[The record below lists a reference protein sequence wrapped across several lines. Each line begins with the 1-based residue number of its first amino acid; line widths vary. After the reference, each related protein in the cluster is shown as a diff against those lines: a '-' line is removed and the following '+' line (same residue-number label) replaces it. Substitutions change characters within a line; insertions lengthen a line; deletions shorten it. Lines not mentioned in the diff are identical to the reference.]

1 MSLPRRAAPRL
12 FLPLLILLLLLA
24 PDRSRAEARPPNLES
39 GDFFALLAAE
49 QQESTASRY
58 PQAIE
63 RAPSAVTV
71 ITRDEIEASG
81 VVNLADL
88 LREVAG
94 VNVWTIN
101 GGQTQVGIHGTDVM
115 QSSKLLILIDGHAVR
130 DPLFGANVFNQLP
143 VVLEE
148 VERVEVVRTPGTI
161 YGANAV
167 TGVIHIITRRPRESA
182 DAPYLTVTRGEND
195 TTVLAGGGGIAHGR
209 KALSV
214 AGRTF
219 DTTAWNENLDEES
232 DQHHA
237 WQLRGELTLKS
248 GPMVTVAAGEN
259 EFTGFMRFP
268 FRLCKHLIRSDARY
282 LDATLSDSLG
292 GGTAWRLRLS
302 LSDRELTLLDN
313 GAFTRV
319 EILPH
324 PELTRTEPAATFELN
339 GRVGPLRWV
348 GGAEVREV
356 IARSGMMLDGDL
368 AEPMGALYGQA
379 EWALRRNLSW
389 FTGVRADTHYDA
401 NPALSPFTALV
412 WLPHP
417 RHTLRLS
424 VNLAHRFPNLYE
436 GRLDYVQEGGNPLKA
451 GWYEGDRDLDPEE
464 VTTYEAGYR
473 AELAPT
479 LTVGLTAYV
488 SESRDNIQM
497 RFMNN
502 FTATDGRTLPHY
514 RYANVNDQRTLGWDA
529 EVHWRPTPAW
539 RLFATASQ
547 ARVQVHGEDLIG
559 ENVLPDL
566 TANAGVGYRPARGPF
581 GRVAVHWVG
590 PSDWRLPFYD
600 DTTHQIEPVQRH
612 LASYATVDVNVGTT
626 VWDGRLV
633 ADLTLTNLLHD
644 RHREWVIN
652 EIDSRAVGRLT
663 VRF

>member
-1 MSLPRRAAPRL
+1 MPLSRHLAR
-12 FLPLLILLLLLA
+12 PLLSLTLLLGVA
-24 PDRSRAEARPPNLES
+24 PVAAITAERPPNLDS

-49 QQESTASRY
+49 EEETTATRY

-71 ITRDEIEASG
+71 ITRDEIQASG

-115 QSSKLLILIDGHAVR
+115 QSSKLLILIDGHPVR

-148 VERVEVVRTPGTI
+148 IERVEVVRTPGTT

-167 TGVIHIITRRPRESA
+167 TGVIHIITRRPREST

-214 AGRTF
+214 AWRNF

-232 DQHHA
+232 DRHSA
-237 WQLRGELTLKS
+237 WQLRGEVDLKA
-248 GPMVTVAAGEN
+248 GPRLSVAAGESD
-259 EFTGFMRFP
+259 FTGFMRFP

-282 LDATLSDSLG
+282 LDATLSDHLA
-292 GGTAWRLRLS
+292 GGTEWRLTLS
-302 LSDRELTLLDN
+302 LSNRELTLMDN

-319 EILPH
+319 EIEPH
-324 PELTRTEPAATFELN
+324 PELTHFEPAATLELN
-339 GRVGPLRWV
+339 GQVGRLHWV
-348 GGAEVREV
+348 GGGEVREV
-356 IARSGMMLDGDL
+356 VADSSTMLDGDL
-368 AEPMGALYGQA
+368 DEPVGALYGQG
-379 EWALRRNLSW
+379 EWEVRRNLSW
-389 FTGVRADTHYDA
+389 FAGLRADTHYDA
-401 NPALSPFTALV
+401 NPVLSPFTALV

-451 GWYEGDRDLDPEE
+451 GRYEGDRDLDPEE
-464 VTTYEAGYR
+464 VTTYEVGYR
-473 AELAPT
+473 AQLAPT
-479 LTVGLTAYV
+479 FTVGFTAYIA
-488 SESRDNIQM
+488 ESRDNIQM
-497 RFMNN
+497 RFVDN
-502 FTATDGRTLPHY
+502 FTAADGRTLPHY
-514 RYANVNDQRTLGWDA
+514 RYANINDQRTLGWDA
-529 EVHWRPTPAW
+529 EARWRPTPVW

-547 ARVQVHGEDLIG
+547 ARVQVEGEDLIG
-559 ENVLPDL
+559 EHVLPDL
-566 TANAGVGYRPARGPF
+566 TATAGIGYRPVAGPF
-581 GRVAVHWVG
+581 GRIALHWVG
-590 PSDWRLPFYD
+590 PSDWRLPFYN
-600 DTTHQIEPVQRH
+600 DTTHQIVAVDSH
-612 LASYATVDVNVGTT
+612 LASYTTVDVNVGTT
-626 VWDGRLV
+626 LWDGRLV
-633 ADLTLTNLLHD
+633 ADLTFTNLLRDH
-644 RHREWVIN
+644 HREWVIN
-652 EIDSRAVGRLT
+652 EIDSRAVGRLI

>member
-1 MSLPRRAAPRL
+1 MRLRRALAL
-12 FLPLLILLLLLA
+12 CSLGLLA
-24 PDRSRAEARPPNLES
+24 TAALASERPPNLDS
-39 GDFFALLAAE
+39 GDFFSLLAAE
-49 QQESTASRY
+49 QEETTASRY
-58 PQAIE
+58 PQALE

-71 ITRDEIEASG
+71 ITRDEIAASG

-130 DPLFGANVFNQLP
+130 DPLFGVNIFNQLP

-148 VERVEVVRTPGTI
+148 VERVEVVRTPGTT

-167 TGVIHIITRRPRESA
+167 TGVIQIITRRPREAA

-195 TTVLAGGGGIAHGR
+195 TTGFAGGGGITHGS
-209 KALSV
+209 KALAL

-237 WQLRGELTLKS
+237 WQVRGELAPAAGPSVTL
-248 GPMVTVAAGEN
+248 AAGEN
-259 EFTGFMRFP
+259 DFNGFMRFP

-282 LDATLSDSLG
+282 VDATIADTLTG
-292 GGTAWRLRLS
+292 GSEYHLRLS
-302 LSDRELTLLDN
+302 LSNRDLTLLDN
-313 GAFTRV
+313 GSFARIEV
-319 EILPH
+319 PGH
-324 PELTRTEPAATFELN
+324 PELTRTEPAATLEIN
-339 GRVGPLRWV
+339 GQAGTVRWV
-348 GGAEVREV
+348 GGGELHEV
-356 IARSGMMLDGDL
+356 IARSTTMLDADL
-368 AEPMGALYGQA
+368 AAVTGALYGQA
-379 EWALRRNLSW
+379 EWQLRPNLSW
-389 FTGVRADTHYDA
+389 FAGLRSDTHYDA
-401 NPALSPFTALV
+401 NLVLSSFSALV

-424 VNLAHRFPNLYE
+424 VNRAHRFPDLYE

-451 GWYEGDRDLDPEE
+451 GWYEGDRDLDPEQ

-473 AELAPT
+473 TQLAPT
-479 LTVGLTAYV
+479 LTAGFTTYV
-488 SESRDNIQM
+488 ASARDNIQM
-497 RFMNN
+497 RFLDN
-502 FTATDGRTLPHY
+502 FTAGDGRTLPHY
-514 RYANVNDQRTLGWDA
+514 RYANINDQRTLGWDA
-529 EVHWRPTPAW
+529 EVHWRPLPAW

-547 ARVQVHGEDLIG
+547 ARVEVDGEDLIG
-559 ENVLPDL
+559 EHVLPDL
-566 TANAGVGYRPARGPF
+566 TSSVGVGYRPVRGPF

-590 PSDWRLPFYD
+590 PSDWRFPYYND
-600 DTTHQIEPVQRH
+600 ATHQIEPQERH

-626 VWDGRLV
+626 AWDGRLV
-633 ADLTLTNLLHD
+633 ADLTLTNLFRDHHL
-644 RHREWVIN
+644 EWLVN

-663 VRF
+663 IRF

>member
-1 MSLPRRAAPRL
+1 MPVSRHAVCR
-12 FLPLLILLLLLA
+12 LLILTLLLGVA
-24 PDRSRAEARPPNLES
+24 PVAAVGGERPPNLDS

-49 QQESTASRY
+49 EEETTASRY

-71 ITRDEIEASG
+71 ITRDEIQASG

-115 QSSKLLILIDGHAVR
+115 QSSKVLILIDGHPVR

-148 VERVEVVRTPGTI
+148 VERVEVVRTPGTT

-195 TTVLAGGGGIAHGR
+195 TTVFAGGGGIAHGR

-237 WQLRGELTLKS
+237 WQLRGEVDLKA
-248 GPMVTVAAGEN
+248 GPRVSVAAGEN
-259 EFTGFMRFP
+259 DFTGFMRFP

-282 LDATLSDSLG
+282 VDVAIADTLR
-292 GGTAWRLRLS
+292 GGTGWRLTLS

-313 GAFTRV
+313 GAFERV

-324 PELTRTEPAATFELN
+324 PELTRTEPAANLELN
-339 GRVGPLRWV
+339 GRLGRVRWV
-348 GGAEVREV
+348 GGAEVSEV
-356 IARSGMMLDGDL
+356 IARSGAMLDGDL
-368 AEPMGALYGQA
+368 AEPMGALYGQG
-379 EWALRRNLSW
+379 EWALRKNLSW
-389 FTGVRADTHYDA
+389 FAGVRADTHYDA
-401 NPALSPFTALV
+401 NPTLSPFTALV

-451 GWYEGDRDLDPEE
+451 GWYEGDRGLDPEE

-473 AELAPT
+473 AQVAPT
-479 LTVGLTAYV
+479 LTVGLTAYIA
-488 SESRDNIQM
+488 ESRNNIQV
-497 RFMNN
+497 RFMDN

-529 EVHWRPTPAW
+529 EARWRPTPAW

-559 ENVLPDL
+559 EHVLPDL
-566 TANAGVGYRPARGPF
+566 TASAGVGYRPVAGPF
-581 GRVAVHWVG
+581 GRVALHWVG
-590 PSDWRLPFYD
+590 PSDWRLPFYN
-600 DTTHQIEPVQRH
+600 DTTHQIEAVDRH
-612 LASYATVDVNVGTT
+612 LASYTTVDVNIGTT
-626 VWDGRLV
+626 AWDGRLV
-633 ADLTLTNLLHD
+633 ADLTLTNLLRDH
-644 RHREWVIN
+644 HREWVIN